1 MLSLSDGITKGWS
14 LNPAENNSISSA
26 KPVIFLYYNQLISSV
41 LKLDAMI
48 ITRQEFLLL
57 QKSRHSRIIGLDV
70 GEKTIGIALSDAG
83 LIIASPLRTIKRQ
96 KFHLDYMELQK
107 TIDEFKIYAVVI
119 GFPLNMNG
127 SEGPRCQSVQQFAKN
142 IIQKKDIPIIFWDER
157 LSTMAVNRQM
167 IDADISRQKRDKL
180 VDKLAASYILQ
191 GFLDSF
197 SSTLIATSPSI

>member
-1 MLSLSDGITKGWS
+1 
-14 LNPAENNSISSA
+14 
-26 KPVIFLYYNQLISSV
+26 
-41 LKLDAMI
+41 MI

-96 KFHLDYMELQK
+96 KFYLDYMELQK

-197 SSTLIATSPSI
+197 SSTLIATSSSI

>member
-1 MLSLSDGITKGWS
+1 
-14 LNPAENNSISSA
+14 
-26 KPVIFLYYNQLISSV
+26 
-41 LKLDAMI
+41 MI

-96 KFHLDYMELQK
+96 KFHRDYMELQK
-107 TIDEFKIYAVVI
+107 TIDEFQIYVVVI

-180 VDKLAASYILQ
+180 VDKLAATYILQ

-197 SSTLIATSPSI
+197 SSTLIATSSSI

>member
-1 MLSLSDGITKGWS
+1 
-14 LNPAENNSISSA
+14 
-26 KPVIFLYYNQLISSV
+26 
-41 LKLDAMI
+41 MI

-70 GEKTIGIALSDAG
+70 GEKTIGMALSDAG

-96 KFHLDYMELQK
+96 KFHWDYMELQK
-107 TIDEFKIYAVVI
+107 TIDEFQIYAVVI